1 MITKL
6 NYFVST
12 VCLNVRIHKQE
23 EGLSSN
29 TMFTA
34 SAGNSTLEVGS
45 EFVFLQT
52 LIDCLQRMKPNKQD
66 INELM
71 SYLEKEYKNNT
82 TMLDRLHKFHDTYS
96 PDKAIW
102 WYSSEPFFYDTINTA
117 LRQQD
122 FHMMFLWRSFLF
134 DMYHQLHESQS
145 QHQRKVYRG
154 QTISKSELETLKNS
168 IGKLVSLNS
177 FWSTSNDRVIAA
189 FLADSQAKSDD
200 MASVLFE
207 IEADPFMVDKK
218 PFADISK
225 QSQFGDEHEV
235 LFMFGSIFRVV
246 RVQDIEPTRII
257 EMSLCDDDDQ
267 DVQEVLKY
275 MQKQNGK
282 GETNLQTLGK
292 LMWQMG
298 YYDLAKEYYSRFL
311 NDLQPKDA
319 LQLSVYNDLAIIE
332 SQNGNY
338 DGSMEWKRKA
348 LEFER
353 SKTAYYSINS
363 SK

>member
-1 MITKL
+1 
-6 NYFVST
+6 
-12 VCLNVRIHKQE
+12 
-23 EGLSSN
+23 
-29 TMFTA
+29 MFTA

-71 SYLEKEYKNNT
+71 SYLEKEYENNT

-96 PDKAIW
+96 PDKAIG
-102 WYSSEPFFYDTINTA
+102 WYITERFFYNTINTA
-117 LRQQD
+117 LRQED
-122 FHMMFLWRSFLF
+122 IHMMFLWRSFLF

-145 QHQRKVYRG
+145 QHQIKVYRG
-154 QTISKSELETLKNS
+154 QTISKSELETLKKR

-177 FWSTSNDRVIAA
+177 FWSTSNNCQVAA
-189 FLADSQAKSDD
+189 LFADTGAKSDD

-207 IEADPFMVDKK
+207 IEADPFMVDTK

-225 QSQFGDEHEV
+225 HSPFGDEQEV

-246 RVQDIEPTRII
+246 KVYQDIEPIWII
-257 EMSLCDDDDQ
+257 EMSLCDDDDL
-267 DVQEVLKY
+267 DVQEVLEY

-298 YYDLAKEYYSRFL
+298 CYDLAKKYYFRFL
-311 NDLQPKDA
+311 NDLQPGDA
-319 LQLSVYNDLAIIE
+319 LRLSVYEDIAIIK
-332 SQNGNY
+332 SQNRNY
-338 DGSMEWKRKA
+338 KGSMKWKRKA

-353 SKTAYYSINS
+353 SNTAFYKIDS